1 MLAAIVKRELIDHL
15 LSLRFGLALVL
26 MVGLMVFN
34 ALSFVGGSYESRRDH
49 YLQQVQAEQE
59 TGRRNAQQGLW
70 KLILDSGQNYIYKK
84 PSTLMFCAAG
94 ANDALPERLWTAGG
108 SRTLSSGITFY
119 HPFVL
124 VYWDII
130 DIWAPKASQ
139 LLRTQAI
146 DWVFI
151 IGGLLSLMALLFT
164 FDAIVGEKERG
175 TLKLVMAQ
183 SLPRHTLLLGKF
195 LGALLAL
202 VLVLSLALVV
212 NLLIVL
218 ALSQV
223 NLGLVEAGRIVGM
236 VGLSLLYLACFVG
249 LGLWVSIRSSSTHLS
264 LMGVLLLWTC
274 GVLLWPATGGALA
287 ARVLVSEFEE
297 ELVLGWG
304 FTNNNTP
311 AHDKRNNLAHRLQ
324 RRDLRDPDKLRQ
336 LADAERAVRQFHQDR
351 EDRFLAYSLGEVEN
365 ARHIVRLSPTGCFQY
380 GMEAL
385 AGTGLARHKSFVEQV
400 RTFVQ
405 QFEQTMLNLD
415 RDDPKSMHIHLVAQG
430 LSQQKVDPNIL
441 PVFTE
446 NLSATTLL
454 RHAVVDVIGLFFFAT
469 LAYMLAY
476 RAWLRASI
484 V

>member
-26 MVGLMVFN
+26 TVGLMVLN
-34 ALSFVGGSYESRRDH
+34 ALSFVGGSYEFRRDH
-49 YLQQVQAEQE
+49 YLKQVQAEQE
-59 TGRRNAQQGLW
+59 IGRSHARQGLW
-70 KLILDSGQNYIYKK
+70 KLILYSGQHYIYKK
-84 PSTLMFCAAG
+84 PSPLMFCATG
-94 ANDALPERLWTAGG
+94 ASDALPERLTLGAGKTTF
-108 SRTLSSGITFY
+108 SNAITFY
-119 HPFVL
+119 SPFVL
-124 VYWDII
+124 IYWDII

-139 LLRTQAI
+139 LLTTRAI

-164 FDAIVGEKERG
+164 FDAFSGEKERG

-195 LGALLAL
+195 LGAML
-202 VLVLSLALVV
+202 VLAIVLSLALVV
-212 NLLIVL
+212 NLLLVL

-223 NLGLVEAGRIVGM
+223 NLGLVEAGRLVGM
-236 VGLSLLYLACFVG
+236 VGSSLLYLACFVG
-249 LGLWVSIRSSSTHLS
+249 LGLWVSIWSSTTRSSLV
-264 LMGVLLLWTC
+264 GVLLLWTG

-287 ARVLVSEFEE
+287 ARVLVREFEE

-304 FTNNNTP
+304 FANHNTS
-311 AHDKRNNLAHRLQ
+311 AQNKVNDLASSLQ
-324 RRDLRDPDKLRQ
+324 PRDLRDPEKLRQ
-336 LADAERAVRQFHQDR
+336 LADAQRAMRQFLQDR
-351 EDRFLAYSLGEVEN
+351 EDRFLAHSLGEIEN

-385 AGTGLARHKSFVEQV
+385 AGTGLARHKSFVQQA

-415 RDDPKSMHIHLVAQG
+415 RDDPNSMHIHLVAQG
-430 LSQQKVDPNIL
+430 LSRQKIDPDTL

-454 RHAVVDVIGLFFFAT
+454 RHAVVDVIGLFFFAVLT
-469 LAYMLAY
+469 YMLAY
-476 RAWLRASI
+476 RSWLRASI

>member
-1 MLAAIVKRELIDHL
+1 MLAAIVKRELIDYL
-15 LSLRFGLALVL
+15 ISLRFGLALVL
-26 MVGLMVFN
+26 TVGLMVLN
-34 ALSFVGGSYESRRDH
+34 ALGFVGGSYEFRRDH

-59 TGRRNAQQGLW
+59 IGRSNAQRGLW
-70 KLILDSGQNYIYKK
+70 KLILHSGQEYIYKK
-84 PSTLMFCAAG
+84 PSALMFCATG
-94 ANDALPERLWTAGG
+94 ANDALPERLWTQNFESTYG
-108 SRTLSSGITFY
+108 STTFY
-119 HPFVL
+119 DPFVL
-124 VYWDII
+124 IYWDII
-130 DIWAPKASQ
+130 EIWAPKASQ
-139 LLRTQAI
+139 LLETQDI

-164 FDAIVGEKERG
+164 FDAFIGEKERG

-183 SLPRHTLLLGKF
+183 SLPRHTLLVGKF

-202 VLVLSLALVV
+202 AIVLSLAIVV

-223 NLGLVEAGRIVGM
+223 NLGLVEAGRLVGM
-236 VGLSLLYLACFVG
+236 VGLSLLYLACFVA
-249 LGLWVSIRSSSTHLS
+249 LGLWVSIWSDTTRSSLV
-264 LMGVLLLWTC
+264 GVLLLWTC

-297 ELVLGWG
+297 ELVLGLG
-304 FTNNNTP
+304 FAGKDTP
-311 AHDKRNNLAHRLQ
+311 AQQKLLELKNKLRN
-324 RRDLRDPDKLRQ
+324 RDLRKPEKVRA
-336 LADAERAVRQFHQDR
+336 LADAQRAVRQFQQDR
-351 EDRFLAYSLGEVEN
+351 EDRFLAHSLSEVEN

-385 AGTGLARHKSFVEQV
+385 AGTGLARHRSFVDQV
-400 RTFVQ
+400 RTYVQ

-430 LSQQKVDPNIL
+430 LSRQKINPDTL

-446 NLSATTLL
+446 DLSATTLL
-454 RHAVVDVIGLFFFAT
+454 RHAVIDVIGLFFFALLT
-469 LAYMLAY
+469 YMLAY
-476 RAWLRASI
+476 RSWLRASI

>member
-1 MLAAIVKRELIDHL
+1 MLAAIVKRELLDHL
-15 LSLRFGLALVL
+15 SSLRFGLALVL
-26 MVGLMVFN
+26 TVGLMVLN
-34 ALSFVGGSYESRRDH
+34 ALSFVGGSYEFRRDH
-49 YLQQVQAEQE
+49 YLKQVQAQQE
-59 TGRRNAQQGLW
+59 IGRNNAQRGLW
-70 KLILDSGQNYIYKK
+70 KLILHAGQEYIYKK

-94 ANDALPERLWTAGG
+94 ANDALPERLWTQGG
-108 SRTLSSGITFY
+108 ETSYNSVKFY
-119 HPFVL
+119 DPFVL
-124 VYWDII
+124 IYWDII

-139 LLRTQAI
+139 LLETQAV

-164 FDAIVGEKERG
+164 FDAFIGEKERG

-195 LGALLAL
+195 LGAMLAIAIA
-202 VLVLSLALVV
+202 LSLAIVV

-249 LGLWVSIRSSSTHLS
+249 LGLWVSIRSSTTRSS
-264 LMGVLLLWTC
+264 LVGVLLLWTC

-304 FTNNNTP
+304 FANNNTP
-311 AHDKRNNLAHRLQ
+311 AHQKLQTLKSRL
-324 RRDLRDPDKLRQ
+324 RHRDLRNPKKVRQ
-336 LADAERAVRQFHQDR
+336 LADAQRAVRQFHQDR
-351 EDRFLAYSLGEVEN
+351 EDRFLAYSLGEVET
-365 ARHIVRLSPTGCFQY
+365 ARHIVRLSPMGCFQY

-400 RTFVQ
+400 RTYVQ
-405 QFEQTMLNLD
+405 QFEQTMLNRD
-415 RDDPKSMHIHLVAQG
+415 RDDPKSMHLHLVAQG
-430 LSQQKVDPNIL
+430 LSRQKINPDAL

-454 RHAVVDVIGLFFFAT
+454 RHAVVDVIGLFFFAILT
-469 LAYMLAY
+469 YLLAY

>member
-1 MLAAIVKRELIDHL
+1 MLAAIVKRELLDHL
-15 LSLRFGLALVL
+15 SSLRFGLALVL
-26 MVGLMVFN
+26 TVGLMVLN
-34 ALSFVGGSYESRRDH
+34 ALSFVGGSYEFRRDH
-49 YLQQVQAEQE
+49 YLKQVQAQQE
-59 TGRRNAQQGLW
+59 IGRNNAQRGLW
-70 KLILDSGQNYIYKK
+70 KLILHSGQEYIYKK
-84 PSTLMFCAAG
+84 PSTLMFCATG
-94 ANDALPERLWTAGG
+94 ANDALPERLWTQGG
-108 SRTLSSGITFY
+108 ENTYNNVKFY
-119 HPFVL
+119 NPFVL

-139 LLRTQAI
+139 LLKTQAV

-164 FDAIVGEKERG
+164 FDAFIGEKERG

-195 LGALLAL
+195 LGTMLAL
-202 VLVLSLALVV
+202 SIVLILALVV

-223 NLGLVEAGRIVGM
+223 NLGFVEAGRIVGM

-249 LGLWVSIRSSSTHLS
+249 LGLWVSIRSSTTRSS
-264 LMGVLLLWTC
+264 LVGVLLLWTC

-287 ARVLVSEFEE
+287 ARVLISEFEE

-304 FTNNNTP
+304 FADKYNPDQQKLNDLKNTL
-311 AHDKRNNLAHRLQ
+311 RN
-324 RRDLRDPDKLRQ
+324 RDLRNPQKVRQ
-336 LADAERAVRQFHQDR
+336 LADAQRAVRQFRQDR
-351 EDRFLAYSLGEVEN
+351 EDRFLAHSLGEVEN

-405 QFEQTMLNLD
+405 QFEQTMLNRD

-430 LSQQKVDPNIL
+430 LSRQKINPDAL
-441 PVFTE
+441 PIFTE

-454 RHAVVDVIGLFFFAT
+454 RHAVVDVIGLFFFAILT
-469 LAYMLAY
+469 YLLAY

>member
-15 LSLRFGLALVL
+15 SSLRFGLALVL
-26 MVGLMVFN
+26 TVGLMVLN
-34 ALSFVGGSYESRRDH
+34 ALSFVGGSYEFRRDH
-49 YLQQVQAEQE
+49 YLQQVQAQQE
-59 TGRRNAQQGLW
+59 IGRSHAQRGLW
-70 KLILDSGQNYIYKK
+70 KLILHAGQEYIYKK
-84 PSTLMFCAAG
+84 PSPLMFCAAG
-94 ANDALPERLWTAGG
+94 ADDTLPERLWTQGG
-108 SRTLSSGITFY
+108 EDSYNQTRFY
-119 HPFVL
+119 NPFVL
-124 VYWDII
+124 IYWDIV

-139 LLRTQAI
+139 LLETQAV

-164 FDAIVGEKERG
+164 FDAFIGEKERG

-195 LGALLAL
+195 LGAMLAL
-202 VLVLSLALVV
+202 ALALSLAIVV

-249 LGLWVSIRSSSTHLS
+249 LGLWVSIRSSTTRSS
-264 LMGVLLLWTC
+264 LVGVLLLWTC
-274 GVLLWPATGGALA
+274 GALLWPATGGALA

-297 ELVLGWG
+297 ELILGWG
-304 FTNNNTP
+304 FAHNSTP
-311 AHDKRNNLAHRLQ
+311 AHESLLTLKRRLGN
-324 RRDLRDPDKLRQ
+324 RDLRNPQKVRQ
-336 LADAERAVRQFHQDR
+336 LADAQRAVRQFNQNR

-385 AGTGLARHKSFVEQV
+385 AGTGLARHKSFVEQA
-400 RTFVQ
+400 RTYVQ
-405 QFEQTMLNLD
+405 QFEQTMLNRD

-430 LSQQKVDPNIL
+430 LSRQKIDPDTL

-454 RHAVVDVIGLFFFAT
+454 RHAVVDVIGLFFFAILT
-469 LAYMLAY
+469 YMLAY

>member
-26 MVGLMVFN
+26 TVGLMVLN
-34 ALSFVGGSYESRRDH
+34 ALSFVGGSYEFRRNH
-49 YLQQVQAEQE
+49 YLEQVQTEQE
-59 TGRRNAQQGLW
+59 VGHRNAQQGLW
-70 KLILDSGQNYIYKK
+70 KLILQSGQHYIYKK
-84 PSTLMFCAAG
+84 PSPLMFCATG
-94 ANDALPERLWTAGG
+94 ADDALPERLRTTGG
-108 SRTLSSGITFY
+108 YQHTSNGIKVY

-124 VYWDII
+124 IYWDII
-130 DIWAPKASQ
+130 NIWAPKASQ
-139 LLRTQAI
+139 LLKTQAI

-164 FDAIVGEKERG
+164 FDAFIGEKERG

-195 LGALLAL
+195 LSAMLTLA
-202 VLVLSLALVV
+202 LVLSLAVVV

-218 ALSQV
+218 ALSKV
-223 NLGLVEAGRIVGM
+223 NLDLVEAGRIIGM
-236 VGLSLLYLACFVG
+236 VGLSLLYLACFIA
-249 LGLWVSIRSSSTHLS
+249 LGLWVSIWSSTTRSSLV
-264 LMGVLLLWTC
+264 GVLLMWTC

-304 FTNNNTP
+304 FANNNTP
-311 AHDKRNNLAHRLQ
+311 AHDKLHDLAFRLQ
-324 RRDLRDPDKLRQ
+324 HRDLKNPEKIRQ
-336 LADAERAVRQFHQDR
+336 LADAQRAVRQFHQDR
-351 EDRFLAYSLGEVEN
+351 EDRFLAHSLGEIEN
-365 ARHIVRLSPTGCFQY
+365 ARHIVRLSPMGCFQY

-385 AGTGLARHKSFVEQV
+385 AGTGLARHKSFVEQA

-405 QFEQTMLNLD
+405 QFEQTLLNRD
-415 RDDPKSMHIHLVAQG
+415 RDDPNSLHIHLVAQG
-430 LSQQKVDPNIL
+430 LSRQKIDPDTL

-446 NLSATTLL
+446 DLSATTLL
-454 RHAVVDVIGLFFFAT
+454 QHAVVNVIGLSFFAVLT
-469 LAYMLAY
+469 YMLAY
-476 RAWLRASI
+476 RSWLRASI

>member
-26 MVGLMVFN
+26 TVGLMVLN
-34 ALSFVGGSYESRRDH
+34 ALSFVGGSYEFRRDH
-49 YLQQVQAEQE
+49 YLQQVQAQQE
-59 TGRRNAQQGLW
+59 IGRSHAQRGLW
-70 KLILDSGQNYIYKK
+70 KLILHAGQEYIYKK
-84 PSTLMFCAAG
+84 PSPLMFCAAG
-94 ANDALPERLWTAGG
+94 ADDALPERLWTQGG
-108 SRTLSSGITFY
+108 EASYNSVKFY
-119 HPFVL
+119 APFVL
-124 VYWDII
+124 VYWDIV

-139 LLRTQAI
+139 LLKTQAV

-164 FDAIVGEKERG
+164 FDAFSGEKERG

-195 LGALLAL
+195 LGAMLAL
-202 VLVLSLALVV
+202 ALALSLAIVV

-249 LGLWVSIRSSSTHLS
+249 LGLWVSIWSSTTRSSLV
-264 LMGVLLLWTC
+264 GVLLLWTC
-274 GVLLWPATGGALA
+274 GALLWPATGGALA

-297 ELVLGWG
+297 ELVLGYG
-304 FTNNNTP
+304 FADKYTPVQQKLNELHNTL
-311 AHDKRNNLAHRLQ
+311 RN
-324 RRDLRDPDKLRQ
+324 RDLRNPKKVRQ
-336 LADAERAVRQFHQDR
+336 LADAQRAVRQFRQDR
-351 EDRFLAYSLGEVEN
+351 EDRFLAHSLGEVEN

-385 AGTGLARHKSFVEQV
+385 AGTGLARHKSFVEQA
-400 RTFVQ
+400 RTYVQ
-405 QFEQTMLNLD
+405 QFEQTMLNRD
-415 RDDPKSMHIHLVAQG
+415 RDDPNSMHIHLVAQG
-430 LSQQKVDPNIL
+430 LSRQKIDPDTL

-454 RHAVVDVIGLFFFAT
+454 RHAVVDVIGLFFFAI
-469 LAYMLAY
+469 LIYLLAY

>member
-1 MLAAIVKRELIDHL
+1 MLAAIVKRELLDHL
-15 LSLRFGLALVL
+15 SSLRFGLALVL
-26 MVGLMVFN
+26 TVGLMVLN
-34 ALSFVGGSYESRRDH
+34 ALSFVGGSYEFRRDH
-49 YLQQVQAEQE
+49 YLKQVQAQQE
-59 TGRRNAQQGLW
+59 IGRNNAQRGLW
-70 KLILDSGQNYIYKK
+70 KLILHAGQEYIYKK
-84 PSTLMFCAAG
+84 PSPLMFCAAG
-94 ANDALPERLWTAGG
+94 ANDALPERLWTQGG
-108 SRTLSSGITFY
+108 ANSYDSVKFY
-119 HPFVL
+119 NPFVL

-139 LLRTQAI
+139 LLETQAV

-164 FDAIVGEKERG
+164 FDAFIGEKERG

-195 LGALLAL
+195 LGAMLAL
-202 VLVLSLALVV
+202 AIALSLAIVV

-249 LGLWVSIRSSSTHLS
+249 LGLWVSIRSSTTRSS
-264 LMGVLLLWTC
+264 LVGVLLLWTC

-304 FTNNNTP
+304 FANNNTP
-311 AHDKRNNLAHRLQ
+311 AHQKLQTLKSLLRN
-324 RRDLRDPDKLRQ
+324 RDLRNPQKVRQ
-336 LADAERAVRQFHQDR
+336 LADAQRAVRQFHQDR
-351 EDRFLAYSLGEVEN
+351 EDRFLAYSLGEVET
-365 ARHIVRLSPTGCFQY
+365 ARHIVRLSPMGCFQY

-405 QFEQTMLNLD
+405 QFEQTMLNRD

-430 LSQQKVDPNIL
+430 LSRQKINPDAL

-454 RHAVVDVIGLFFFAT
+454 RHAVVDVIGLFFFAILT
-469 LAYMLAY
+469 YLLAY
-476 RAWLRASI
+476 RSWLRASI

>member
-1 MLAAIVKRELIDHL
+1 MLAAIVKRELLDHL
-15 LSLRFGLALVL
+15 SSLRFGLALVL
-26 MVGLMVFN
+26 TVGLMVLN
-34 ALSFVGGSYESRRDH
+34 ALSFVGGSYEFRRDH
-49 YLQQVQAEQE
+49 YLKQVQAQQE
-59 TGRRNAQQGLW
+59 IGRNNAQRGLW
-70 KLILDSGQNYIYKK
+70 KLILHSGQEYIYKK
-84 PSTLMFCAAG
+84 PSTLMFCATG
-94 ANDALPERLWTAGG
+94 ANDALPERLWTQGG
-108 SRTLSSGITFY
+108 GDSYNSVKFY
-119 HPFVL
+119 NPFVL

-139 LLRTQAI
+139 LLKTQAV

-164 FDAIVGEKERG
+164 FDAFIGEKERG

-195 LGALLAL
+195 LGAMLAL
-202 VLVLSLALVV
+202 AIALSLAIVV

-223 NLGLVEAGRIVGM
+223 NLGFVEAGRIVGM

-249 LGLWVSIRSSSTHLS
+249 LGLWVSIRSSTTRSS
-264 LMGVLLLWTC
+264 LVGVLLLWTC

-287 ARVLVSEFEE
+287 ARMLISEFEE
-297 ELVLGWG
+297 ELVLGYG
-304 FTNNNTP
+304 FADKYNPVQQKLNDLKNTL
-311 AHDKRNNLAHRLQ
+311 RN
-324 RRDLRDPDKLRQ
+324 RDLRNPQKVRQ
-336 LADAERAVRQFHQDR
+336 LADAQRAVRQFRQDR
-351 EDRFLAYSLGEVEN
+351 EDRFLAHSLGEVEN

-400 RTFVQ
+400 RTYVQ
-405 QFEQTMLNLD
+405 QFEQTMLNRD

-430 LSQQKVDPNIL
+430 LSRQKIDPDAL

-454 RHAVVDVIGLFFFAT
+454 RHAVVDVIGLFFFAILT
-469 LAYMLAY
+469 YLLAY
-476 RAWLRASI
+476 RSWLRASI

>member
-1 MLAAIVKRELIDHL
+1 MLAAIVKRELLDHL
-15 LSLRFGLALVL
+15 SSLRFGLALVL
-26 MVGLMVFN
+26 TVGLMVLN
-34 ALSFVGGSYESRRDH
+34 ALSFVGGSYEFRRDH
-49 YLQQVQAEQE
+49 YLKQVQAQQE
-59 TGRRNAQQGLW
+59 IGRNNAQRGLW
-70 KLILDSGQNYIYKK
+70 KLILHSGQEYIYKK
-84 PSTLMFCAAG
+84 PSTLMFCATG
-94 ANDALPERLWTAGG
+94 ANDALPERLWTQGG
-108 SRTLSSGITFY
+108 ENTYNSVKFY
-119 HPFVL
+119 NPFVL

-139 LLRTQAI
+139 LLETQAV

-164 FDAIVGEKERG
+164 FDAFIGEKERG

-195 LGALLAL
+195 LGAMLAL
-202 VLVLSLALVV
+202 AIALSLAIVV

-223 NLGLVEAGRIVGM
+223 NLGFVEAGRIVGM

-249 LGLWVSIRSSSTHLS
+249 LGLWVSIRSSTTRSS
-264 LMGVLLLWTC
+264 LVGVLLLWTC

-287 ARVLVSEFEE
+287 ARMLISEFEE
-297 ELVLGWG
+297 ELVLGYG
-304 FTNNNTP
+304 FADKYNPVQQKLNDLKNTL
-311 AHDKRNNLAHRLQ
+311 RN
-324 RRDLRDPDKLRQ
+324 RDLRNPQKVRQ
-336 LADAERAVRQFHQDR
+336 LADAQRAVRQFRQDR
-351 EDRFLAYSLGEVEN
+351 EDRFLAHSLGEVEN

-405 QFEQTMLNLD
+405 QFEQTMLNRD

-430 LSQQKVDPNIL
+430 LSRQKINPDAL

-454 RHAVVDVIGLFFFAT
+454 RHAVVDVIGLFFFAILT
-469 LAYMLAY
+469 YLLAY
-476 RAWLRASI
+476 RSWLRASI

>member
-1 MLAAIVKRELIDHL
+1 MLAAIVKRELLDHL

-26 MVGLMVFN
+26 TVGLMVLN
-34 ALSFVGGSYESRRDH
+34 ALSFVGGSYEFRRDH
-49 YLQQVQAEQE
+49 YLQQVQAQQE
-59 TGRRNAQQGLW
+59 IGRSHAQRGLW
-70 KLILDSGQNYIYKK
+70 KLILHSGQEYIYKK
-84 PSTLMFCAAG
+84 PSPLMFCAAG
-94 ANDALPERLWTAGG
+94 ADDALPERLWTQRDED
-108 SRTLSSGITFY
+108 SYNQTRFY
-119 HPFVL
+119 NPFVL
-124 VYWDII
+124 IYWDIV

-139 LLRTQAI
+139 LLETQAV

-164 FDAIVGEKERG
+164 FDAFSGEKERG

-202 VLVLSLALVV
+202 ALALSLAIVV

-223 NLGLVEAGRIVGM
+223 SLGLVEAGRIVGM

-249 LGLWVSIRSSSTHLS
+249 LGLWVSIWSSTTRSSLV
-264 LMGVLLLWTC
+264 GVLLLWTC
-274 GVLLWPATGGALA
+274 GALLWPATGGALA

-304 FTNNNTP
+304 FAHNNTP
-311 AHDKRNNLAHRLQ
+311 ALESLLTLKRRLGN
-324 RRDLRDPDKLRQ
+324 RDLRNPQKVRQ
-336 LADAERAVRQFHQDR
+336 LADAQRAVRQFSQNR
-351 EDRFLAYSLGEVEN
+351 EDRFLAHSLGEIEN

-385 AGTGLARHKSFVEQV
+385 AGTGLARHKSFVEQA
-400 RTFVQ
+400 RTYVQ
-405 QFEQTMLNLD
+405 QFEQTMLNRD

-430 LSQQKVDPNIL
+430 LSRQKIDPDTL

-454 RHAVVDVIGLFFFAT
+454 RHAVVDVIGLFFFAVLT
-469 LAYMLAY
+469 YLLAY

>member
-1 MLAAIVKRELIDHL
+1 MLAAIVKRELLDHL
-15 LSLRFGLALVL
+15 SSLRFGLALVL
-26 MVGLMVFN
+26 TVGLMVLN
-34 ALSFVGGSYESRRDH
+34 ALSFVGGSYEFRRDH
-49 YLQQVQAEQE
+49 YLKQVQAQQE
-59 TGRRNAQQGLW
+59 IGRNNAQRGLW
-70 KLILDSGQNYIYKK
+70 KLILHSGQEYIYKK

-94 ANDALPERLWTAGG
+94 ANDALPERLWIQGG
-108 SRTLSSGITFY
+108 ANSYGSVKFY
-119 HPFVL
+119 NPFVL

-139 LLRTQAI
+139 LLKTQAV

-164 FDAIVGEKERG
+164 FDAFIGEKERG

-195 LGALLAL
+195 LGAMLAL
-202 VLVLSLALVV
+202 AIALSLAIVV

-223 NLGLVEAGRIVGM
+223 NLGFVEAGRIVGM

-249 LGLWVSIRSSSTHLS
+249 LGLWVSIRSSTTRSS
-264 LMGVLLLWTC
+264 LVGVLLLWTC

-287 ARVLVSEFEE
+287 ARMLISEFEE
-297 ELVLGWG
+297 ELVLGYG
-304 FTNNNTP
+304 FADKYNPVQQKLNDLKNTL
-311 AHDKRNNLAHRLQ
+311 RN
-324 RRDLRDPDKLRQ
+324 RDLRNPQKVRQ
-336 LADAERAVRQFHQDR
+336 LADAQRAVRQFRQDR
-351 EDRFLAYSLGEVEN
+351 EDRFLAHSLGEVEN

-400 RTFVQ
+400 RTYVQ
-405 QFEQTMLNLD
+405 QFEQTMLNRD

-430 LSQQKVDPNIL
+430 LSRQKINPDAL

-454 RHAVVDVIGLFFFAT
+454 RHAVVDVIGLFFFAILT
-469 LAYMLAY
+469 YLLAY
-476 RAWLRASI
+476 RSWLRASI

>member
-1 MLAAIVKRELIDHL
+1 MLEIMLAAIVKRELIDHL

-84 PSTLMFCAAG
+84 PSSLMFCAAG

-164 FDAIVGEKERG
+164 FDAFIGEKERG

-212 NLLIVL
+212 NLLVVL
-218 ALSQV
+218 ALSQGE
-223 NLGLVEAGRIVGM
+223 LGSGRG
-236 VGLSLLYLACFVG
+236 
-249 LGLWVSIRSSSTHLS
+249 R
-264 LMGVLLLWTC
+264 
-274 GVLLWPATGGALA
+274 
-287 ARVLVSEFEE
+287 
-297 ELVLGWG
+297 
-304 FTNNNTP
+304 
-311 AHDKRNNLAHRLQ
+311 AHR
-324 RRDLRDPDKLRQ
+324 RHGRPI
-336 LADAERAVRQFHQDR
+336 AAV
-351 EDRFLAYSLGEVEN
+351 S
-365 ARHIVRLSPTGCFQY
+365 
-380 GMEAL
+380 
-385 AGTGLARHKSFVEQV
+385 GLLCRIGAVGVH
-400 RTFVQ
+400 TQ
-405 QFEQTMLNLD
+405 QHHT
-415 RDDPKSMHIHLVAQG
+415 I
-430 LSQQKVDPNIL
+430 
-441 PVFTE
+441 
-446 NLSATTLL
+446 
-454 RHAVVDVIGLFFFAT
+454 
-469 LAYMLAY
+469 
-476 RAWLRASI
+476 
-484 V
+484 

>member
-1 MLAAIVKRELIDHL
+1 MLTAIVKRELIDHL

-26 MVGLMVFN
+26 TVGLMVLN
-34 ALSFVGGSYESRRDH
+34 ALSFVGGSYEFRRDH
-49 YLQQVQAEQE
+49 YLQQVQAQQE
-59 TGRRNAQQGLW
+59 VGRNNAQRGLW
-70 KLILDSGQNYIYKK
+70 KLILHSGQTYLYKK
-84 PSTLMFCAAG
+84 PSPLMFCATG
-94 ANDALPERLWTAGG
+94 ANDALPERLWTQGG
-108 SRTLSSGITFY
+108 EDSYNSVRFY
-119 HPFVL
+119 NPFVL
-124 VYWDII
+124 IYWDII

-139 LLRTQAI
+139 LLETQAV

-164 FDAIVGEKERG
+164 FDAFSGEKERG

-195 LGALLAL
+195 LGAMLTLAP
-202 VLVLSLALVV
+202 VLSLAIVV

-218 ALSQV
+218 ALSQM

-249 LGLWVSIRSSSTHLS
+249 LGLWVSIWSSTTRSSLV
-264 LMGVLLLWTC
+264 GVLLLWTC

-304 FTNNNTP
+304 FANNNTP
-311 AHDKRNNLAHRLQ
+311 AHQKLNELKRTLRN
-324 RRDLRDPDKLRQ
+324 RDLRKPENVRQ
-336 LADAERAVRQFHQDR
+336 LADAQRAVRQFHQDR

-385 AGTGLARHKSFVEQV
+385 AGTGLARHKSFVAQA

-405 QFEQTMLNLD
+405 QFEQTMLNRD

-430 LSQQKVDPNIL
+430 LSRQKIDPDTL
-441 PVFTE
+441 PIFTE

-454 RHAVVDVIGLFFFAT
+454 RHAIVDVIGLFFFALLT
-469 LAYMLAY
+469 YMLAY
-476 RAWLRASI
+476 RSWLRASI

>member
-26 MVGLMVFN
+26 IVGLMVLN
-34 ALSFVGGSYESRRDH
+34 ALGFVGGSYEFRRDH
-49 YLQQVQAEQE
+49 YLEQVQAEQKI
-59 TGRRNAQQGLW
+59 GRDNAQTGLW
-70 KLILDSGQNYIYKK
+70 KLIVHGGQDYIYKK
-84 PSTLMFCAAG
+84 PSPLMFCAVG
-94 ANDALPERLWTAGG
+94 ANDALPERLWTP
-108 SRTLSSGITFY
+108 SWQFY
-119 HPFVL
+119 YNGVWFYDPFPL
-124 VYWDII
+124 IYWDIV
-130 DIWAPKASQ
+130 DTWAPKANQ
-139 LLRTQAI
+139 LMKTRAL

-151 IGGLLSLMALLFT
+151 IGSLLSLMALLFT
-164 FDAIVGEKERG
+164 FDAFIGEKERG

-195 LGALLAL
+195 LGAMLAL
-202 VLVLSLALVV
+202 ALVLSLALVV

-218 ALSQV
+218 ALSQM

-249 LGLWVSIRSSSTHLS
+249 LGLWVSIRSSTTRSS
-264 LMGVLLLWTC
+264 LVGVLLLWTC
-274 GVLLWPATGGALA
+274 GVLLWPAAGGALA
-287 ARVLVSEFEE
+287 SRVVIREFGEAVVMEWEFNPPEKMKIASLRSSAR
-297 ELVLGWG
+297 
-304 FTNNNTP
+304 
-311 AHDKRNNLAHRLQ
+311 KRDMRK
-324 RRDLRDPDKLRQ
+324 PEKLRQ
-336 LADAERAVRQFHQDR
+336 HADAERTFRRITQNR
-351 EDRFLAYSLGEVEN
+351 EDEFLAYSLGEVEK

-385 AGTGLARHKSFVEQV
+385 AGTGLARHRSFVEQA
-400 RTFVQ
+400 RTYVQ

-415 RDDPKSMHIHLVAQG
+415 RDDPKSLHILTAQG
-430 LSQQKVDPNIL
+430 LSKQKINPDTL

-454 RHAVVDVIGLFFFAT
+454 RHAVVDVIGLFFFALLT
-469 LAYMLAY
+469 YMLTY

>member
-26 MVGLMVFN
+26 TVGLMVLN
-34 ALSFVGGSYESRRDH
+34 ALSFVGGSYEFRRDH

-59 TGRRNAQQGLW
+59 IGRNNAQRGLW
-70 KLILDSGQNYIYKK
+70 KLILDGGQNYIYKK
-84 PSTLMFCAAG
+84 PSPLMFCATG
-94 ANDALPERLWTAGG
+94 SNDALPERLWTQGG
-108 SRTLSSGITFY
+108 ESTFNGTKFY
-119 HPFVL
+119 SPFVL
-124 VYWDII
+124 IYWDII

-139 LLRTQAI
+139 LLETQAI
-146 DWVFI
+146 DWIFI
-151 IGGLLSLMALLFT
+151 IGVLLSLMALLFT
-164 FDAIVGEKERG
+164 FDAFIGEKERG

-195 LGALLAL
+195 LGVMLAL
-202 VLVLSLALVV
+202 AIVLSLAIVV

-223 NLGLVEAGRIVGM
+223 NLGLVEAGRLVGI

-249 LGLWVSIRSSSTHLS
+249 LGLWVSIRSSTTRSS
-264 LMGVLLLWTC
+264 LVGVLLLWTC
-274 GVLLWPATGGALA
+274 GALLWPATGGALA

-297 ELVLGWG
+297 ELTLGWG
-304 FTNNNTP
+304 FANNNTP
-311 AHDKRNNLAHRLQ
+311 AHQKLLRLKSRLRN
-324 RRDLRDPDKLRQ
+324 RDLRKPEQVRQ
-336 LADAERAVRQFHQDR
+336 LADAQRAVRQFHQDR

-385 AGTGLARHKSFVEQV
+385 AGTGLARHRSFVEQV
-400 RTFVQ
+400 RTYVQ

-430 LSQQKVDPNIL
+430 LSKQKIDPDTL

-446 NLSATTLL
+446 DMSAITLL
-454 RHAVVDVIGLFFFAT
+454 RHAVVDVIGLFFFAILT
-469 LAYMLAY
+469 YMLAY
-476 RAWLRASI
+476 RSWLRASI
-484 V
+484 I